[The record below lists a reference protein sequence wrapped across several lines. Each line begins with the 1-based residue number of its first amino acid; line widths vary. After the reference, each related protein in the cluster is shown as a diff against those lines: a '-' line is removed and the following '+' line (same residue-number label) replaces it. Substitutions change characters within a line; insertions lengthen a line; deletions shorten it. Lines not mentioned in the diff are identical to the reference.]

1 MVCGEWIGG
10 GGERQQG
17 CRRLSCRLLPES
29 NRETESTG
37 ETGLGW
43 GDGRDKGKGEI
54 KDDS

>member
-1 MVCGEWIGG
+1 VVCGEWIGG

-43 GDGRDKGKGEI
+43 GDGRDKGKGGI